1 MGRFETID
9 ERIEE
14 NAYFSEE
21 FKKIFKVMLKG
32 LKKDTSRYDYFLNV
46 SGLCAMSGKDFLTLD
61 INDIKIYFKDAAK
74 SMTPSSLRSRLNSF
88 KSIARAC
95 DESTKGNL
103 YDRFAM
109 IKLEEFDELIDP
121 KSLPSYEEIDKVLSH
136 LKLTD
141 DMTTF
146 VAISLA
152 LRMSLTTD
160 EVCSLTRGQFYRDG
174 KGNYGLYFKSP
185 VFGGAK
191 RHMLVPDDIADMIG
205 VLTAKRKDVTD
216 ESFLL
221 VNKRSGQLNKRTLQQ
236 TLKDACIA
244 SGVAP
249 FTINQL
255 RTLSIAQ
262 MFAGGAKAEDVANH
276 NGSLD
281 RWFFRL
287 ERVIKDIDK
296 DPVRYNHI
304 SIRW

>member
-1 MGRFETID
+1 MGRFESID

-14 NAYFSEE
+14 NIYFSEE
-21 FKKIFKVMLKG
+21 FKKIFKGMLSG
-32 LKKDTSRYDYFLNV
+32 LKKDTSRYDYTLNV
-46 SGLCAMSGKDFLTLD
+46 SGICSMAGKDFLALD
-61 INDIKIYFKDAAK
+61 ARDITRYFKEAVK
-74 SMTPSSLRSRLNSF
+74 SLTPSSLRSRLNGF
-88 KSIARAC
+88 KSVAKAC
-95 DESTKGNL
+95 DKATGGNL
-103 YDRFAM
+103 ADRFAAV
-109 IKLEEFDELIDP
+109 KLEEFDEIIDP
-121 KSLPSYEEIDKVLSH
+121 KSMPSYEDIDKVMTY

-141 DMTTF
+141 NMTAF
-146 VAISLA
+146 VAISMV

-160 EVCSLTRGQFYRDG
+160 EVCSLARWQFYRDA

-205 VLTAKRKDVTD
+205 ILTAKRKDITD

-255 RTLSIAQ
+255 RTLSIAH
-262 MFAGGAKAEDVANH
+262 MFAGGAKAEDVARH

>member
-1 MGRFETID
+1 MGRFESIE
-9 ERIEE
+9 ERIDG
-14 NAYFSEE
+14 NIYFSEQ
-21 FKKIFKVMLKG
+21 FKNIFKGMLMG
-32 LKKDTSRYDYFLNV
+32 LKKDTTRYDYCLNV
-46 SGLCAMSGKDFLTLD
+46 SGICSMAGKDFLALDPQD
-61 INDIKIYFKDAAK
+61 INKYFREAAK
-74 SMTPSSLRSRLNSF
+74 SMTPSSLRSRLNGF

-121 KSLPSYEEIDKVLSH
+121 KTLPSYEEIDKVLSH

>member
-1 MGRFETID
+1 MGRFETVEDRID
-9 ERIEE
+9 ENI
-14 NAYFSEE
+14 YFSDR
-21 FKKIFKVMLKG
+21 FKGIFKGMLSG

-46 SGLCAMSGKDFLTLD
+46 SGICSMAGKDFLLLD
-61 INDIKIYFKDAAK
+61 TKDIDKYFKEAAK
-74 SMTPSSLRSRLNSF
+74 SLTPSSLRSRLNGF
-88 KSIARAC
+88 KSVAKAC
-95 DESTKGNL
+95 DEATEGNL
-103 YDRFAM
+103 NERFGCV
-109 IKLEEFDELIDP
+109 KLEDYDELIDP
-121 KSLPSYEEIDKVLSH
+121 KSLPSYEEIDKVLTY
-136 LKLTD
+136 LKVAD

-152 LRMSLTTD
+152 LRMALTTD
-160 EVCSLTRGQFYRDG
+160 EVCSLQRKQFYRDG
-174 KGNYGLYFKSP
+174 KGNFGLYFKSP
-185 VFGGAK
+185 VYGGAK
-191 RHMLVPDDIADMIG
+191 RHMLVPDDIADLIG
-205 VLTAKRKDVTD
+205 SLVAKRKDITD
-216 ESFLL
+216 ESYLL

-236 TLKDACIA
+236 VLKDACISA
-244 SGVAP
+244 KVPP

-262 MFAGGAKAEDVANH
+262 MFAGGAKAEDVADH